1 MKFAIYATS
10 VEGCLEIFNFN
21 TIEELMN
28 FKNERGHSIIIEHNN
43 AYQED
48 IDLVRKY
55 NSRVSITE
63 LVTIPNAIEIYD
75 DYRE

>member
-10 VEGCLEIFNFN
+10 AEGCLDILNFN

-28 FKNERGHSIIIEHNN
+28 FQNEVGHEIIIGPNY

-48 IDLVRKY
+48 INLVRKY
-55 NSRVSITE
+55 NPKVNVTE